1 MSASQQPRAAGAES
15 VARRTESENES
26 RDAAKTTD
34 ATTTTTASRVQL
46 LVVPTS
52 AARVAGIKKVVLNE
66 LLAYVECYRHN
77 STDAAIQKVVLTHFS
92 HDDIAEAKCLL
103 VQELQSVSGIG
114 QYITDRR
121 NSVARPAHEAEVDD
135 IIGMLDVADTKRAL
149 DVYAFVASNMKEMP
163 KYGPEEINLGVVV
176 DRQVQME
183 AAIASLSS
191 SVQSMTSR
199 PSAADPS
206 VVQQTVKTVAD
217 DLQQQLA
224 AFNVSI
230 GERLDHLSAVCSQL
244 AENAAAPRN
253 DVTAAAAGGG
263 ATTHPG
269 RYTHDTDRSMNLVLF
284 GVAEDRDATAWRR
297 KVDQVLSFVAGSAV
311 DVCDMFRIGRFA
323 EGKVRPVLVKLRT
336 TWDKRIILSNCGRLK
351 NFGERVFISADESIE
366 ERRKRMLARIK
377 SRAEQQGKSVL
388 VIDGVLLVDNTA
400 VFSLKDGNLNNNHGQ
415 PR

>member
-1 MSASQQPRAAGAES
+1 MSASQQSRAAGAES

-34 ATTTTTASRVQL
+34 ATTTTASRVQL

-230 GERLDHLSAVCSQL
+230 G
-244 AENAAAPRN
+244 
-253 DVTAAAAGGG
+253 
-263 ATTHPG
+263 
-269 RYTHDTDRSMNLVLF
+269 
-284 GVAEDRDATAWRR
+284 
-297 KVDQVLSFVAGSAV
+297 
-311 DVCDMFRIGRFA
+311 
-323 EGKVRPVLVKLRT
+323 
-336 TWDKRIILSNCGRLK
+336 GRLVIYPPSVRSSPRTPPR
-351 NFGERVFISADESIE
+351 RVMTSRRQQRME
-366 ERRKRMLARIK
+366 ERRLT
-377 SRAEQQGKSVL
+377 Q
-388 VIDGVLLVDNTA
+388 VDTLTTLI
-400 VFSLKDGNLNNNHGQ
+400 V
-415 PR
+415 R